1 MGGRGASSG
10 GAGGGGLQAHYEK
23 ENARISEF
31 MNGKG
36 NGTIEMENGQI
47 IERYTMDEMKTILKD
62 AKDAGE
68 MWEDD
73 AIVIRYTNGE
83 VKYYGEGDDTSK
95 IKLSN
100 ISGVIYENANTSA
113 YAGKGVKIENYD
125 EMFDNWGGD
134 DWRLDFTKGR

>member
-1 MGGRGASSG
+1 
-10 GAGGGGLQAHYEK
+10 
-23 ENARISEF
+23 
-31 MNGKG
+31 
-36 NGTIEMENGQI
+36 
-47 IERYTMDEMKTILKD
+47 
-62 AKDAGE
+62 